1 MYRKTFV
8 EVNIDSLK
16 ENVSNII
23 KKYNNY
29 KYYIAMVKSN
39 AYGHGYYIVNDLIE
53 SGINYFAV
61 SSLEEALEIRK
72 YNKDIPVLCVEP
84 IELDSIDIA
93 IKNNITLTIV
103 SYDYIKKLISKNKSK
118 FKIHIKIDTGMNRLG
133 ISSKGEFNRVINLLE
148 ENNNVYLEGL
158 FTHFATPGINDRYFD
173 MQVYNFKDITSDI
186 DLKSIP
192 IVHLSSSFILLAHPK
207 IEFANGVR
215 FGTILYGYDISPHK
229 LSNNPKDIL
238 RKIRNKYL
246 INKYNI
252 SKTYDNVDIKLKPA
266 LKVKTNII
274 QTKYI
279 HAGDKVGYGI
289 LYEAPKDEIIATI
302 PVGYDDGIG
311 INHINRYVV
320 INNKKYPVIGEI
332 SMCMM
337 SILIDDSVKIT
348 DEVTILGDGITIGQ
362 ISRLNNTSM
371 HNTLVNIGKILPRV
385 YIKNNK
391 KVYEEKYVM
400 EGNNE
405 S

>member
-8 EVNIDSLK
+8 EINIDSLRN
-16 ENVSNII
+16 NVSNII
-23 KKYNNY
+23 EKYNDY

-53 SGINYFAV
+53 CGINYFAV

-84 IELDSIDIA
+84 IEQDSVDIA

-103 SYDYIKKLISKNKSK
+103 SYDYISKLIHKNKSK
-118 FKIHIKIDTGMNRLG
+118 YKVHIKIDTGMNRIG
-133 ISSKGEFNRVINLLE
+133 ISDKDEFNKVISLLKK
-148 ENNNVYLEGL
+148 NDNVYLEGL

-173 MQVYNFKDITSDI
+173 MQVNNFKNITSDI

-215 FGTILYGYDISPHK
+215 FGTILYGYDISPHT

-246 INKYNI
+246 IKKYNI
-252 SKTYDNVDIKLKPA
+252 SKTYSDVNIKLTPA

-274 QTKYI
+274 QIKHI
-279 HAGDKVGYGI
+279 HAGDKVGYGM
-289 LYEAPKDEIIATI
+289 LYTASSDEVIATI
-302 PVGYDDGIG
+302 PIGFDDGIG
-311 INHINRYVV
+311 ISHINRYVI

-337 SILIDDSVKIT
+337 SILIDDSVNIG
-348 DEVTILGDGITIGQ
+348 DEVTVLGDGITLGM
-362 ISRLNNTSM
+362 ISRLNNTSI
-371 HNTLVNIGKILPRV
+371 HNTLVNIGKTLPRV

-391 KVYEEKYVM
+391 VVGIVEHR
-400 EGNNE
+400 NE
-405 S
+405 VIK

>member
-8 EVNIDSLK
+8 EVNIDSLRN
-16 ENVSNII
+16 NVSNII
-23 KKYNNY
+23 EKYNDY

-53 SGINYFAV
+53 CGINYFAV
-61 SSLEEALEIRK
+61 SSLEEALEIRE
-72 YNKDIPVLCVEP
+72 YNKDISILCVEP
-84 IELDSIDIA
+84 IELDSVDIA

-103 SYDYIKKLISKNKSK
+103 SYDYISELIHKNKSK
-118 FKIHIKIDTGMNRLG
+118 YKVHIKIDTGMNRIG
-133 ISSKGEFNRVINLLE
+133 ISDKDEFNKVISLLKK
-148 ENNNVYLEGL
+148 NDNVYLEGL

-173 MQVYNFKDITSDI
+173 MQVNNFKNITSDI

-215 FGTILYGYDISPHK
+215 FGTILYGYDISPRA

-238 RKIRNKYL
+238 RKIRNRYL
-246 INKYNI
+246 IKKYNI
-252 SKTYDNVDIKLKPA
+252 SETYSDVNIKLIPA

-274 QTKYI
+274 QIKHI
-279 HAGDKVGYGI
+279 HAGDKVGYGM
-289 LYEAPKDEIIATI
+289 LYTASKDEVIATI
-302 PVGYDDGIG
+302 PIGFDDGIG
-311 INHINRYVV
+311 IAHINRYVI

-337 SILIDDSVKIT
+337 SILIDDSVKLG
-348 DEVTILGDGITIGQ
+348 DEVTVLGDGITLGM
-362 ISRLNNTSM
+362 ISRLNNTSI
-371 HNTLVNIGKILPRV
+371 HNTLVNIGKTLPRV

-391 KVYEEKYVM
+391 VVDIVEYR
-400 EGNNE
+400 NE
-405 S
+405 VIK

>member
-8 EVNIDSLK
+8 EVNIDSLRN
-16 ENVSNII
+16 NVSNII
-23 KKYNNY
+23 EKYNDY

-53 SGINYFAV
+53 CGINYFAV

-72 YNKDIPVLCVEP
+72 YNNDIPILCVEP

-103 SYDYIKKLISKNKSK
+103 SYDYISELIHKNKSK
-118 FKIHIKIDTGMNRLG
+118 YKVHIKIDTGMNRIG
-133 ISSKGEFNRVINLLE
+133 ISDKDEFNKVISLLKK
-148 ENNNVYLEGL
+148 NDNVYLEGL

-173 MQVYNFKDITSDI
+173 MQVNNFKNITSDI

-215 FGTILYGYDISPHK
+215 FGTILYGYDISPRA
-229 LSNNPKDIL
+229 LSNSPKDIL

-246 INKYNI
+246 IKKYNI
-252 SKTYDNVDIKLKPA
+252 SETYSNVNIKLTPA

-274 QTKYI
+274 QIKHI
-279 HAGDKVGYGI
+279 HAGDKVGYGM
-289 LYEAPKDEIIATI
+289 LYTALKDEVIATI
-302 PVGYDDGIG
+302 PIGFDDGIG
-311 INHINRYVV
+311 ISHINRYVV

-337 SILIDDSVKIT
+337 SILIDDSVKLG
-348 DEVTILGDGITIGQ
+348 DVVTVLGDGITLGM
-362 ISRLNNTSM
+362 ISRLNNTSI

-391 KVYEEKYVM
+391 VVDIVEHR
-400 EGNNE
+400 NE
-405 S
+405 VIK

>member
-61 SSLEEALEIRK
+61 SSLEEAIEIRK

-84 IELDSIDIA
+84 IELDCIDIA

-103 SYDYIKKLISKNKSK
+103 SYDYIKKLLNKTKSK

-133 ISSKGEFNRVINLLE
+133 ISSKDEFNKVINLIE

-173 MQVYNFKDITSDI
+173 MQVHNFKNITSDI
-186 DLKSIP
+186 DIKSIP

-215 FGTILYGYDISPHK
+215 FGTILYGYDISPVSYTH
-229 LSNNPKDIL
+229 L
-238 RKIRNKYL
+238 
-246 INKYNI
+246 
-252 SKTYDNVDIKLKPA
+252 
-266 LKVKTNII
+266 
-274 QTKYI
+274 
-279 HAGDKVGYGI
+279 
-289 LYEAPKDEIIATI
+289 
-302 PVGYDDGIG
+302 
-311 INHINRYVV
+311 
-320 INNKKYPVIGEI
+320 
-332 SMCMM
+332 
-337 SILIDDSVKIT
+337 
-348 DEVTILGDGITIGQ
+348 
-362 ISRLNNTSM
+362 
-371 HNTLVNIGKILPRV
+371 TLPTRDQV
-385 YIKNNK
+385 
-391 KVYEEKYVM
+391 
-400 EGNNE
+400 
-405 S
+405 

>member
-61 SSLEEALEIRK
+61 SSLEEAIEIRK

-84 IELDSIDIA
+84 IELDCIDIA

-103 SYDYIKKLISKNKSK
+103 SYDYVKKLLNKTKSK

-133 ISSKGEFNRVINLLE
+133 ISSKDEFNKAINLIE

-173 MQVYNFKDITSDI
+173 MQVHNFKNITSDI
-186 DLKSIP
+186 DIKSIP

-229 LSNNPKDIL
+229 LGNGPKDIL

-252 SKTYDNVDIKLKPA
+252 SETYSDVNIKLTPA

-274 QTKYI
+274 QIKYI
-279 HAGDKVGYGI
+279 HAGDKVGYGM
-289 LYEAPKDEIIATI
+289 LYTSTKDEKIATI
-302 PVGYDDGIG
+302 PIGFDDGIG
-311 INHINRYVV
+311 ISHINRYVI

-337 SILIDDSVKIT
+337 SILIDDSVKLG
-348 DEVTILGDGITIGQ
+348 DEVTVLGDGITLGM
-362 ISRLNNTSM
+362 ISRLNNTSI
-371 HNTLVNIGKILPRV
+371 HNTLVNIGKTLPRE

-391 KVYEEKYVM
+391 IVATVEYRSEVIK
-400 EGNNE
+400 
-405 S
+405 